1 MNILVVEDEIRLAQ
15 SLKEI
20 LENKHHTVDIV
31 FDGLDGFDYAIS
43 NQYDVIIMDVMLP
56 KLNGYEVVKQLRS
69 KNISTPIIFLSA
81 KDSTTDKIY
90 GLNQGADDYLS
101 KPFDVN
107 ELLARISAIS
117 RRKGE
122 IVLNEIKVDDLTLNI
137 NDHTLSNKTQTLNLS
152 LKEFQLF
159 ELLFSNPKR
168 VFSKDQI
175 ISKVWGY
182 DSDAQDNNVE
192 AYISFLRRKL
202 EFLESKSTIH
212 TIRKVGY
219 YFGESE

>member
-20 LENKHHTVDIV
+20 LENKHQTVDIV

-107 ELLARISAIS
+107 ELLA
-117 RRKGE
+117 
-122 IVLNEIKVDDLTLNI
+122 
-137 NDHTLSNKTQTLNLS
+137 
-152 LKEFQLF
+152 
-159 ELLFSNPKR
+159 
-168 VFSKDQI
+168 
-175 ISKVWGY
+175 
-182 DSDAQDNNVE
+182 
-192 AYISFLRRKL
+192 
-202 EFLESKSTIH
+202 
-212 TIRKVGY
+212 
-219 YFGESE
+219 

>member
-1 MNILVVEDEIRLAQ
+1 
-15 SLKEI
+15 
-20 LENKHHTVDIV
+20 
-31 FDGLDGFDYAIS
+31 
-43 NQYDVIIMDVMLP
+43 MLP

-182 DSDAQDNNVE
+182 DSDAQDKNVE